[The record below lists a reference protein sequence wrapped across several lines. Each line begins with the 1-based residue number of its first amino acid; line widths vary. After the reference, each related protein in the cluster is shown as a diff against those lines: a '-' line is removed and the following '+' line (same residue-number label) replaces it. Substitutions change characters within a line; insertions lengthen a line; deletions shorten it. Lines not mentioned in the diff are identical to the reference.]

1 MPAGAVSSRRKI
13 SMKRAEKFRVRPG
26 RSLELSKH
34 YNPDLPHPNIMTEE
48 LNPISKA
55 EDMWPV
61 IISGSEKKPPYLF

>member
-1 MPAGAVSSRRKI
+1 MSGWRAG
-13 SMKRAEKFRVRPG
+13 ENYHTHQLPF
-26 RSLELSKH
+26 LELSKH